1 MLIQSLSIHPRPQPC
16 RRSWAHQEKGRQQ
29 KMRPKRQNGNPARGG
44 AAAVPCMNRDPS
56 DSPELGPAELQKRLL
71 EQARRYNDLRVA
83 YKALCRRLDKARG
96 VGGARATKVC
106 GGGREKAG
114 IAKIPPRCGRES
126 GPNLIA
132 AGRGTP
138 EQRNPRK
145 LDPGSGR
152 ALELGEVVPRR
163 FPEV

>member
-1 MLIQSLSIHPRPQPC
+1 
-16 RRSWAHQEKGRQQ
+16 
-29 KMRPKRQNGNPARGG
+29 
-44 AAAVPCMNRDPS
+44 MNRDPS

-83 YKALCRRLDKARG
+83 YKALCRRLDKAQG
-96 VGGARATKVC
+96 VGGARTTKVC
-106 GGGREKAG
+106 GGGREKAS
-114 IAKIPPRCGRES
+114 IAKISPHCGQES
-126 GPNLIA
+126 GSNLIA

-152 ALELGEVVPRR
+152 ALELVEVAPRR